1 MSETLPEPVE
11 PESEEGTQPPVD
23 PDAAMAQRNLQ
34 FGWALAALF
43 LLLFAGT
50 FGVSFVYLW
59 LS

>member
-1 MSETLPEPVE
+1 VSEPLSEPVE
-11 PESEEGTQPPVD
+11 PEGEGTQPPVD

-43 LLLFAGT
+43 VILFAGT
-50 FGVSFVYLW
+50 FGVAFVYLW